1 MKNITRSV
9 RLLYIISP
17 LLTLLFGILTAL
29 SFFIS
34 PLFSLI
40 DKFLFDTLQQG
51 YNDGLNWKNILY
63 IVILYFCYNFG
74 VFMLFKIRDIVN
86 TYTQTRVKASL
97 KKKVI
102 DKMSEIEYDRFE
114 DNQFYNYITTIKN
127 EIKRNT

>member
-29 SFFIS
+29 SLFIS

>member
-97 KKKVI
+97 QKKVI

-114 DNQFYNYITTIKN
+114 DNQFYNYITTVKN
-127 EIKRNT
+127 